1 MSFLNCIIISFLWHV
16 EYSGVW
22 CLPYAIST
30 NLILS
35 PAVLHVTRSD
45 LFMMSQHKQKQ
56 IWPQDWA
63 HILLLFERKRHHP
76 KNKIYI
82 LSDVSCL
89 FVMQS
94 EAQLDRVSFK
104 FIPPSISLCPR
115 GWENGL
121 ECPSLFLDPLL
132 SGPLIYTLDA
142 DSSGS
147 QPALNKKKKRRRGGS
162 GNVRQRKRARQDK
175 AGSGEKLNTV
185 SVVCMKGGFG
195 TNTGRSVRVSCAA
208 PCSMPASS
216 ILSLSSHCAQWHW
229 ESTHS
234 NTWPLQRS
242 VSPLL

>member
-147 QPALNKKKKRRRGGS
+147 QPALNKKKKNGGEE
-162 GNVRQRKRARQDK
+162 V
-175 AGSGEKLNTV
+175 AGMGGRERELGRTKLGV
-185 SVVCMKGGFG
+185 
-195 TNTGRSVRVSCAA
+195 GRNWTQCLLCVWRED
-208 PCSMPASS
+208 
-216 ILSLSSHCAQWHW
+216 LAQ
-229 ESTHS
+229 T
-234 NTWPLQRS
+234 LAG
-242 VSPLL
+242 L

>member
-1 MSFLNCIIISFLWHV
+1 MYYHFLSLACRVF
-16 EYSGVW
+16 G
-22 CLPYAIST
+22 CLMPPLCY
-30 NLILS
+30 
-35 PAVLHVTRSD
+35 
-45 LFMMSQHKQKQ
+45 QHKSDTFTCSAARNK
-56 IWPQDWA
+56 IWSFHDVSTQTETNMA
-63 HILLLFERKRHHP
+63 SRLSSYFVAFHP

-147 QPALNKKKKRRRGGS
+147 QPALNKKKKNGGEE
-162 GNVRQRKRARQDK
+162 V
-175 AGSGEKLNTV
+175 AGMGGRERELGRTKLGV
-185 SVVCMKGGFG
+185 
-195 TNTGRSVRVSCAA
+195 GRNWTQCLLCVWRED
-208 PCSMPASS
+208 
-216 ILSLSSHCAQWHW
+216 LAQ
-229 ESTHS
+229 T
-234 NTWPLQRS
+234 LAG
-242 VSPLL
+242 L